1 MSWNWCSSTVF
12 QIRSRSS
19 YGYPYPGTFT
29 AAVAAHSSASRSSD
43 SLCRLPCLVLAWEV

>member
-1 MSWNWCSSTVF
+1 MSWNWWSSTVF

-19 YGYPYPGTFT
+19 YGYAYPATRT

-43 SLCRLPCLVLAWEV
+43 SLRRLPCLVFAWEV